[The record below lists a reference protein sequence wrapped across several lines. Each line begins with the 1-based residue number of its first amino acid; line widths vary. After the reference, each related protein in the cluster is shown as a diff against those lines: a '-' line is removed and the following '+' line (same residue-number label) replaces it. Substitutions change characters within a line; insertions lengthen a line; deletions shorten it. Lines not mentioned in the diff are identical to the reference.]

1 MSEFKYRHSRVPA
14 PTQAGGRNLGR
25 RNLKALGPRLRGDD
39 AEASPSRGRR
49 GLWVVLAAALAL
61 FSGAASAQSD
71 WPNKPVRIIHGFT
84 AGGPVDNLAR
94 LVAAQFPE
102 TFGQQAIVEGKPG
115 AGGTIGANFV
125 AKAEPD
131 GYTLFLMASGHS
143 AAPGMYRTL
152 PFDAINDFTMVSMV
166 ARSPF
171 AIIAAPGF
179 QVNNVQELVARARAQ
194 PGKIDYGS
202 GGTGSGM
209 HLAAVLFQA
218 RSGVQFTHVPYKGG
232 GAPALAVMSGEV
244 PIIFTSLAGMAGHI
258 ESGKVK
264 PLAVTSRNRFAALPN
279 VPTVAETVL
288 PDFDV
293 SAWYALAGPKN
304 LPPAVVVKLNDMVQA
319 TLRRPDIA
327 TTLKLMAAEP
337 WPTSS
342 RDAQAFLATDVNRW
356 TKVVRDEGIL
366 PPN

>member
-1 MSEFKYRHSRVPA
+1 MNTSLLHRL
-14 PTQAGGRNLGR
+14 AG
-25 RNLKALGPRLRGDD
+25 
-39 AEASPSRGRR
+39 
-49 GLWVVLAAALAL
+49 VVLASASLLLAPMPAGAQG
-61 FSGAASAQSD
+61 SAASA

-84 AGGPVDNLAR
+84 SGGPVDALAR
-94 LVAAQFPE
+94 LLAAQFPE
-102 TFGQQAIVEGKPG
+102 QFGQQAVVEGKPG
-115 AGGTIGANFV
+115 AGGTIGANYV

-143 AAPGMYRTL
+143 AAPGLYKTL
-152 PFDAINDFTMVSMV
+152 PFDAVNDFTMVSMV

-171 AIIAAPGF
+171 AIIAGPAAKAGSI
-179 QVNNVQELVARARAQ
+179 QELVAQAKAQ
-194 PGKIDYGS
+194 PGGIDYGS

-218 RSGVQFTHVPYKGG
+218 RTGVQFTHVPYKGG
-232 GAPALAVMSGEV
+232 SAPALAVIGGEV
-244 PIIFTSLAGMAGHI
+244 PIIFTSLAGMSAHI

-264 PLAVTSRNRFAALPN
+264 PLAVTSRTRFAAFPE

-304 LPPAVVVKLNDMVQA
+304 LPPAIVAKLNEMVQA
-319 TLRRPDIA
+319 TLRRPEIVQ
-327 TTLKLMAAEP
+327 TLKLQAAEP
-337 WPTSS
+337 WPTSA
-342 RDAQAFLATDVNRW
+342 REAQAFLATDVARW
-356 TKVVRDEGIL
+356 TKVVRDENIA

>member
-1 MSEFKYRHSRVPA
+1 MKRRDLLLGAMAA
-14 PTQAGGRNLGR
+14 PLLGASSAQAQ
-25 RNLKALGPRLRGDD
+25 
-39 AEASPSRGRR
+39 
-49 GLWVVLAAALAL
+49 
-61 FSGAASAQSD
+61 GAAG
-71 WPNKPVRIIHGFT
+71 WPTRPVKIVHGFGP
-84 AGGPVDNLAR
+84 GGPVDLLAR
-94 LVAAQFPE
+94 LVAAQFAE
-102 TFGQQAIVEGKPG
+102 AFGQQAIVEGKPG
-115 AGGTIGANFV
+115 AGGTIGANYV

-143 AAPGMYRTL
+143 AAPGLYKSL
-152 PFDAINDFTMVSMV
+152 PFDAVSDFTMVSMV

-171 AIIAAPGF
+171 AIIAGPAS
-179 QVNNVQELVARARAQ
+179 NAATLQELVAAAKAQ

-232 GAPALAVMSGEV
+232 SAPALAVMSGEV
-244 PIIFTSLAGMAGHI
+244 PIIFTSLAGMSSQI

-264 PLAVTSRNRFAALPN
+264 PLAVTSRTRFAGFPDI
-279 VPTVAETVL
+279 PTVAETVL

-304 LPPAVVVKLNDMVQA
+304 LPPAIVARLNEMVQA
-319 TLRRPDIA
+319 TLRRPEIVQG
-327 TTLKLMAAEP
+327 LKLQAAEP
-337 WPTSS
+337 WPTSA
-342 RDAQAFLATDVNRW
+342 REAQAFLATDVARW
-356 TKVVRDEGIL
+356 TKVVKDENIAP

>member
-1 MSEFKYRHSRVPA
+1 MS
-14 PTQAGGRNLGR
+14 
-25 RNLKALGPRLRGDD
+25 KALRWG
-39 AEASPSRGRR
+39 
-49 GLWVVLAAALAL
+49 LAL
-61 FSGAASAQSD
+61 SLGLIIATGVAAQT
-71 WPNKPVRIIHGFT
+71 WPSKPVRIIHGFT

-115 AGGTIGANFV
+115 AGGTIGANYV

-143 AAPGMYRTL
+143 AAPGMYKTL

-171 AIIAAPGF
+171 AIIAAPNFPVGSM
-179 QVNNVQELVARARAQ
+179 QELVTRAKAQ

-218 RSGVQFTHVPYKGG
+218 RTGVQFTHVPYKGG
-232 GAPALAVMSGEV
+232 SAPALAVMSGEV
-244 PIIFTSLAGMAGHI
+244 PIIFTSLAGMSGHI

-264 PLAVTSRNRFAALPN
+264 ALAVTSRNRFAAFPN

-304 LPPAVVVKLNDMVQA
+304 LPPAIVARLNTMMQA
-319 TLRRPDIA
+319 MLRRPDIQA
-327 TTLKLMAAEP
+327 TLKAMAAEP
-337 WPTSS
+337 WPTSAS
-342 RDAQAFLATDVNRW
+342 EAQAFLATDVNRW